1 MTPVVVWSD
10 YACPYAYLGYRR
22 LLVARP
28 DGEAVEWRPYE
39 LHPEIPPGGVA
50 RPRGRYRTLHD
61 LAEADGVRLR
71 ASERVWNSR
80 PALLAAEFA
89 RHAGRHAEVHARLFA
104 AAWEEG
110 LDLGRPDVLRGV
122 VAEVGLDPDAVVEA
136 VRSHRDIDRI
146 VDALEEAMGLG
157 ITGTPS
163 YLIDGRVW
171 RGVQPV
177 EVLRG

>member
-1 MTPVVVWSD
+1 MLFRS
-10 YACPYAYLGYRR
+10 
-22 LLVARP
+22 
-28 DGEAVEWRPYE
+28 
-39 LHPEIPPGGVA
+39 
-50 RPRGRYRTLHD
+50 
-61 LAEADGVRLR
+61 
-71 ASERVWNSR
+71 
-80 PALLAAEFA
+80 
-89 RHAGRHAEVHARLFA
+89 AGRHAEVHARLFA
-104 AAWEEG
+104 AAWDEG